1 MRRYIAAAAIVF
13 VACIGTRASAQAP
26 ATGEADPGVKPTRL
40 IDRAEVRVTR
50 VEIQPGATRRAH
62 THDDVVYHLWI
73 PVEGSL
79 QLTVG
84 SDAPVPA
91 TSRQA
96 FFMKRGTSHSF
107 RNTGTTPG
115 AVQILSR
122 GVSVASAEPL
132 GGVQTTL
139 VQGRYAESEAA
150 QPPPESAAAMA

>member
-91 TSRQA
+91 TSGQA

-107 RNTGTTPG
+107 RNIGTTPG
-115 AVQILSR
+115 AVLEIFVKQATTAAGRQDPFAVLAEQLAALNATSR
-122 GVSVASAEPL
+122 PVD
-132 GGVQTTL
+132 
-139 VQGRYAESEAA
+139 
-150 QPPPESAAAMA
+150 

>member
-91 TSRQA
+91 TSGQA

-115 AVQILSR
+115 AVLEIFVKQATTAAGRQDLFAGLAEQLAALNATSR
-122 GVSVASAEPL
+122 PVD
-132 GGVQTTL
+132 
-139 VQGRYAESEAA
+139 
-150 QPPPESAAAMA
+150 